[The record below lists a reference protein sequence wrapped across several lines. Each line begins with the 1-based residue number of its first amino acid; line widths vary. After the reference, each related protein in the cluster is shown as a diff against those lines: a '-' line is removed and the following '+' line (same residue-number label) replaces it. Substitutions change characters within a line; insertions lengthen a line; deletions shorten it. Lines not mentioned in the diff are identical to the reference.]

1 VTPPTSSRTS
11 STEAIWAAD
20 TTAPRGAGG
29 DPDGGCAT
37 PREVSR

>member
-20 TTAPRGAGG
+20 TI
-29 DPDGGCAT
+29 T
-37 PREVSR
+37 PSRCRW